1 MVVTPP
7 WTFATDLPS
16 LLPAPDELMS
26 DLPDNSDRSRPDDLS
41 SVRPEALVGDSSNVD
56 TGPGSGEME
65 RAQRPCGVLVVEADP
80 DLQWRLARTLT
91 VEGNRVVGTSSGD
104 GALAL
109 VAEWP
114 VDLVLVSEE
123 LPGMEGI
130 EVIRHLHERCPTLVS
145 VLLAD
150 EDTSDL
156 RAAARLA
163 GATTCIRKPKDI
175 HDLITVIADLPMP
188 ADVRPPV
195 APADKPATDAAE

>member
-1 MVVTPP
+1 MSEL
-7 WTFATDLPS
+7 TDKS
-16 LLPAPDELMS
+16 EHTG
-26 DLPDNSDRSRPDDLS
+26 PDDLS
-41 SVRPEALVGDSSNVD
+41 SVRPEAGAAEGSTDD
-56 TGPGSGEME
+56 TGPGSGEVARE
-65 RAQRPCGVLVVEADP
+65 LRPCGVLVVESDP

-109 VAEWP
+109 VSEWP

-150 EDTSDL
+150 EDTADL

-163 GATTCIRKPKDI
+163 GATTCIRKPTDI
-175 HDLITVIADLPMP
+175 HQLVSVISALPLP
-188 ADVRPPV
+188 VDVRPPV
-195 APADKPATDAAE
+195 TPTEKPATDAAE

>member
-1 MVVTPP
+1 M
-7 WTFATDLPS
+7 AR
-16 LLPAPDELMS
+16 E
-26 DLPDNSDRSRPDDLS
+26 
-41 SVRPEALVGDSSNVD
+41 
-56 TGPGSGEME
+56 
-65 RAQRPCGVLVVEADP
+65 QRPCGVLVVESDP

-109 VAEWP
+109 VSEWP

-130 EVIRHLHERCPTLVS
+130 EVIRHLHERCPSLVS
-145 VLLAD
+145 ILLAE
-150 EDTSDL
+150 EDTADL

-175 HDLITVIADLPMP
+175 HQLVAVIGELPLP

-195 APADKPATDAAE
+195 TPAEKPATDAAE